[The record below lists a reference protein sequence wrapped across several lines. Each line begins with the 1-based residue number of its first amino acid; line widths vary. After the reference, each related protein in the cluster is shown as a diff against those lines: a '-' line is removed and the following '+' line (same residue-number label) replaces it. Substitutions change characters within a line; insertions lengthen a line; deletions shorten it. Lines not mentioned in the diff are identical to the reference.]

1 MNILKKIFLIIG
13 QECLGEVFITEI
25 LFMAFLSA
33 CTSDDVVKSEKK
45 EFWGILKNITKKSS
59 SDNVLVSQSSAFPG
73 TKKWLEKFNQP
84 IILTSSTDK
93 KNQATLVALGNN
105 AERTWVSA
113 DGISLSYDN
122 GVLIATRGFSQDL
135 LSLKYKKPNKLF
147 ASNYRNYNR
156 THRYLSGENRYNEF
170 KFKCTGKKMKP
181 QSIEIVEYTLLV
193 DRYIETCVN
202 AQHEYT
208 NEYDLLS
215 GTTIVVR
222 SKQWI
227 SPINSYFLTY
237 NLYAFQKF

>member
-1 MNILKKIFLIIG
+1 M
-13 QECLGEVFITEI
+13 T
-25 LFMAFLSA
+25 FLSA
-33 CTSDDVVKSEKK
+33 CTSDEVIKSEKK
-45 EFWGILKNITKKSS
+45 ELWGIFKNITKKPLSE
-59 SDNVLVSQSSAFPG
+59 NAEISQSASFPD
-73 TKKWLEKFNQP
+73 TKKWLENFKQP
-84 IILTSSTDK
+84 IILTSSTDQ

-105 AERTWVSA
+105 AERLTWVSS

-122 GVLIATRGFSQDL
+122 GVLIATRGYSQDL
-135 LSLKYKKPNKLF
+135 LSLRYEKPSKIF
-147 ASNYRNYNR
+147 SSNYPQYNK
-156 THRYLSGENRYNEF
+156 THRYINGENGYNDIQF
-170 KFKCTGKKMKP
+170 NCTGTKKKP
-181 QSIEIVEYTLLV
+181 QSIEVVEYTLLV
-193 DRYIETCVN
+193 DRYVETCVN

>member
-1 MNILKKIFLIIG
+1 
-13 QECLGEVFITEI
+13 
-25 LFMAFLSA
+25 MAFLSA

-59 SDNVLVSQSSAFPG
+59 SENVLVSQSSAFPG

-105 AERTWVSA
+105 AERLTWVSS

-122 GVLIATRGFSQDL
+122 GVLIATRGYSQDL
-135 LSLKYKKPNKLF
+135 LSLRYEKPKKIFSSSSLQ
-147 ASNYRNYNR
+147 YNDIR
-156 THRYLSGENRYNEF
+156 FE
-170 KFKCTGKKMKP
+170 CTGKKKKP
-181 QSIEIVEYTLLV
+181 QSIKIVQHTLLV
-193 DRYIETCVN
+193 DRYVETCVN
-202 AQHEYT
+202 DQHEYT

>member
-1 MNILKKIFLIIG
+1 MRFLLLK
-13 QECLGEVFITEI
+13 I
-25 LFMAFLSA
+25 LFMTFLSS

-59 SDNVLVSQSSAFPG
+59 SENVLVSQSSAFPG

-105 AERTWVSA
+105 AERLTWVSS

-122 GVLIATRGFSQDL
+122 GVLIATRGYSQDL
-135 LSLKYKKPNKLF
+135 LSLRYEKPKKIFSSSSLQYNKV
-147 ASNYRNYNR
+147 
-156 THRYLSGENRYNEF
+156 HRYINGESRYNDIRFE
-170 KFKCTGKKMKP
+170 CTGKKKKP
-181 QSIEIVEYTLLV
+181 QSIKIVEYTLLV
-193 DRYIETCVN
+193 DRYVEICVN
-202 AQHEYT
+202 DQHEYT

>member
-1 MNILKKIFLIIG
+1 MRLLLLTILLMTFL
-13 QECLGEVFITEI
+13 T
-25 LFMAFLSA
+25 A
-33 CTSDDVVKSEKK
+33 CASDDVVELEKR
-45 EFWGILKNITKKSS
+45 ELLGIFKNITKKSLS
-59 SDNVLVSQSSAFPG
+59 KNSAISQSSAFPD

-105 AERTWVSA
+105 AERLTWVSS

-122 GVLIATRGFSQDL
+122 GVLIATRGYSQDL
-135 LSLKYKKPNKLF
+135 LSLNYEKPKKMF
-147 ASNYRNYNR
+147 SSNYLKYNK
-156 THRYLSGENRYNEF
+156 THRYLGGENRYNDLR
-170 KFKCTGKKMKP
+170 FKCTGTKEKP
-181 QSIEIVEYTLLV
+181 QSIKIVQYTLLV
-193 DRYIETCVN
+193 DRYIETCFN
-202 AQHEYT
+202 ARHEYS

-215 GTTIVVR
+215 GTTVVVR

>member
-1 MNILKKIFLIIG
+1 MRLLLSTILLM
-13 QECLGEVFITEI
+13 T
-25 LFMAFLSA
+25 FLSS

-45 EFWGILKNITKKSS
+45 ELWGIFKNITKKTHSE
-59 SDNVLVSQSSAFPG
+59 NAVISQSSTFPE

-105 AERTWVSA
+105 AERLTWVSS
-113 DGISLSYDN
+113 DGISLSYDD
-122 GVLIATRGFSQDL
+122 GVLIATRGYSQDL
-135 LSLKYKKPNKLF
+135 LSLHYEKPKKIFSSSYLQYNK
-147 ASNYRNYNR
+147 
-156 THRYLSGENRYNEF
+156 THRYINGENRYKDIVFN
-170 KFKCTGKKMKP
+170 CTGKKKKP
-181 QSIEIVEYTLLV
+181 QSIKIVEHTLLV
-193 DRYIETCVN
+193 DRYVETCIN

-215 GTTIVVR
+215 GTTVVVS

-227 SPINSYFLTY
+227 SPINNYFLTY